1 MQWDFLKKKENF
13 IHLLSRL
20 IQALLKKEFM
30 KSITNSVEILKASLQ
45 FFYMEDQGEELENFL
60 EDFSIQKNIE

>member
-1 MQWDFLKKKENF
+1 
-13 IHLLSRL
+13 
-20 IQALLKKEFM
+20 M
-30 KSITNSVEILKASLQ
+30 KFITNSVEILKASLQ